1 MITNNKNNTMK
12 YEVCKLTVRDE
23 DGQEFDVFDLD
34 CSGIAD
40 DINLAISDGDAHL
53 CAIEED
59 HDDGVY
65 IDQRYTA
72 HQILDFIRDHKIQWE
87 TFGHPSEDDAYIEYH
102 NYENSTIF
110 CSYPWDNRESVNEGV
125 MFIMDMHYQKQAEDN
140 A

>member
-12 YEVCKLTVRDE
+12 YEVSNLTVEDE
-23 DGQEFDVFDLD
+23 NGQEFDIFLD
-34 CSGIAD
+34 CSNIAD
-40 DINLAISDGDAHL
+40 EINLAISDGIAQLVPLDNY
-53 CAIEED
+53 
-59 HDDGVY
+59 DDGVY
-65 IDQRYTA
+65 VDQRYTA

-87 TFGHPSEDDAYIEYH
+87 TFGHPSEEDAYIEYH

-110 CSYPWDNRESVNEGV
+110 CTYPWNDRESVNEGV